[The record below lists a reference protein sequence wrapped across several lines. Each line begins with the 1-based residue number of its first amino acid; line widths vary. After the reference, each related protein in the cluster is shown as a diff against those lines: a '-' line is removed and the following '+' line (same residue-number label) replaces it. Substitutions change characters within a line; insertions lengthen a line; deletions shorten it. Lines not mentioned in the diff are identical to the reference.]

1 MGTAEDGAPR
11 APIVFAMAGAIRRP
25 HGRHARRPA
34 AVRRLLLASALAFA
48 APFSASAAE
57 DEAPP
62 VPPPA
67 AREVI
72 PDGTAVRVL
81 GRDVKGP
88 SGEVVAQVV
97 NVLVDGS
104 GRPLAAVLDYGG
116 FMGVGKRRIAV
127 AWRALGFAP
136 GGTPGGGTITLGL
149 SRDQLK
155 GFPDHKDG
163 EPVVVAAPPP
173 LPGGPVSTP
182 ADDAAPAASAPR

>member
-1 MGTAEDGAPR
+1 MDTAEDCTPR
-11 APIVFAMAGAIRRP
+11 DPVHAATAGARRG
-25 HGRHARRPA
+25 GRRRSEWRPA
-34 AVRRLLLASALAFA
+34 LVRPALFASALALASPVTSYA
-48 APFSASAAE
+48 ADEDAAS
-57 DEAPP
+57 
-62 VPPPA
+62 PPA
-67 AREVI
+67 ARELI

-88 SGEVVAQVV
+88 SGQVVAQIV

-127 AWRALGFAP
+127 AWRALSFTP
-136 GGTPGGGTITLGL
+136 GGTPGGSGITLDL

-163 EPVVVAAPPP
+163 EPIVVAAPPA
-173 LPGGPVSTP
+173 LPGGPV
-182 ADDAAPAASAPR
+182 AAPADGPPLDGAPR